1 VGAAAFLIQSF
12 FCQFCIDAIENGT
25 PDFSGITTG
34 VPPSLVQ
41 LNEPANGSVSF
52 QSQGL
57 WGAIL
62 EDETII
68 FSAENY
74 VVNYLVAETAS
85 D

>member
-52 QSQGL
+52 QS
-57 WGAIL
+57 
-62 EDETII
+62 
-68 FSAENY
+68 
-74 VVNYLVAETAS
+74 
-85 D
+85 